1 MKKLFRH
8 KFTGLLLILILETI
22 LMWKVIIPLL
32 ESSKA
37 ISNILGIAVGGLSI
51 IGTILYSA
59 ISLSESHK
67 TE

>member
-8 KFTGLLLILILETI
+8 KSTGLLLILILETV
-22 LMWKVIIPLL
+22 LMWKVVIPLL

-37 ISNILGIAVGGLSI
+37 INNILGIAVGGLSI
-51 IGTILYSA
+51 VGTILYSA